1 VIGALSSA
9 QENTMRYQLCT
20 YVFLAAALY
29 AADAEAKPRRVVVL
43 EFDGPRRLA
52 DSGRAAVM
60 GVLGDRYN
68 IVATRTWD
76 AARARA
82 AGRGPQQ
89 WRQASRQARVD
100 AVIEGWVQKEG
111 RHHVLTVA
119 VREAATGRELDTLSV
134 RIKDDGMT
142 PEASDRFGVQ
152 LEDLLSWIDGDLNA
166 DPEPLLPDVRTLR
179 PMLGAR
185 DPDRDRRRIGD
196 DGGDDDRDDD
206 GDRRDEDR
214 SDGDRSDSRGRRHAR
229 RDRHRDDHVDRDD
242 RGDRDSGGDRE
253 DRDRDDG
260 DRDERTARDRDA
272 RDRDRDRD
280 DKLSRR
286 VAALDDDTND
296 LVSLFGPESKE
307 AAIVSEGKTTHT
319 PKPTPRFVIAAGPYV
334 SARGMTFDHD
344 PEAKGSPPEYPG
356 QTLKGFSASAAVYP
370 MPRDKV
376 DGKLSGI
383 GFSLS
388 LSHSVMSTFSAMDD
402 TGYGDY
408 TLNHVAWDT
417 GVHYRWPVEFVA
429 LDIDA
434 SFGNF
439 SHRIVDLPES
449 IQIPDT
455 SYSYLAAGGRVD
467 LRVTEGTTVGFG
479 AHYMYLLGAGDISDQ
494 DWYGA
499 GTAWGAVLDGN
510 FVIPLSGDLFVEGGI
525 EYRRVKVDFEGS
537 GMLTQTWGVW
547 DVVDSSISGSAN
559 LGVTF

>member
-1 VIGALSSA
+1 
-9 QENTMRYQLCT
+9 MRYQLCT
-20 YVFLAAALY
+20 YVFLAAALC

-52 DSGRAAVM
+52 DNGRAAVM
-60 GVLGDRYN
+60 GVLGDHYN

-89 WRQASRQARVD
+89 WRQASKQARVD

-185 DPDRDRRRIGD
+185 DPDRDRRRND
-196 DGGDDDRDDD
+196 DEADERDDD
-206 GDRRDEDR
+206 EQDDIDARDDEQPRHRRRSR
-214 SDGDRSDSRGRRHAR
+214 SDREHAR
-229 RDRHRDDHVDRDD
+229 RSADGQRRDDEDD
-242 RGDRDSGGDRE
+242 RAPRE
-253 DRDRDDG
+253 EQPR
-260 DRDERTARDRDA
+260 
-272 RDRDRDRD
+272 
-280 DKLSRR
+280 KR
-286 VAALDDDTND
+286 VAALDNDTND

-319 PKPTPRFVIAAGPYV
+319 PRPTPRFVIAAGPYV

-356 QTLKGFSASAAVYP
+356 QTLKGFTASAAVYP

-388 LSHSVMSTFSAMDD
+388 LSHSVKSTFSAMDD

-429 LDIDA
+429 LDVDA

-467 LRVTEGTTVGFG
+467 LQVTEGTTVGFG

-559 LGVTF
+559 LGVKF